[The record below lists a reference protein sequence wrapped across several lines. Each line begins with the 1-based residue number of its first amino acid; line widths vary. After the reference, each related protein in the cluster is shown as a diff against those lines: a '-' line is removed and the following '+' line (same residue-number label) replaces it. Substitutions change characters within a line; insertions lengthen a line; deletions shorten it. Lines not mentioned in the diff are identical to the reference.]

1 MKISTI
7 LEKIDENQLFVPAFQ
22 REYVWK
28 RDDAKQLIDS
38 LIKEYPTGTMLTWET
53 SNPPELKGPHKY
65 NENQGAV
72 KLLLDGQQRVTTLY
86 MLIRGVIPPYYSEQ
100 EIMEDTRNLF
110 VQLETLELSY
120 YMKTRMETNPLWQ
133 NITHVFQRNIRAR
146 DVVRNLEEKGE
157 TVTRERQDRIDD
169 NTRAIE
175 NILARD
181 FPEQTIPVKA
191 SIREAIDIFYKV
203 NASGV
208 ALTDAE
214 LALAQISGYWPQ
226 ARDRFKAKLAALEKE
241 GFVFK
246 LDFIVYVLLGCLYHL
261 GSDMKKLHDAENSDK
276 IRAAWDR
283 LEKQVLDYVVNLMRT
298 NAFVDHTDEINSP
311 YALVPIIAYCFDKK
325 GTHLTDA
332 EIRKMVKWFFY
343 SQVRTRYVSQ
353 LPQKLDRDLR
363 TVAESPQPFDA
374 LLQVIAEENRL
385 EILPAEFVGRA
396 IQHPLFSMVRWY
408 LKSRGAVCFTTGMSL
423 RRNMGS
429 KYQLERDHIFPY
441 SKLKEVGYGE
451 GNRVKYALAQELTN
465 RAFLTQV
472 ANRGKAAA
480 QAADYLAEVKQK
492 FPKALEL
499 QCIPEDPELWKIEN
513 YEQFLEERRKML
525 AKNLNGFLNKIT
537 ATEETVAPVSLEDLI
552 AEGES
557 DELEF
562 KSTLRWDVKEGRI
575 NKKLE
580 EVIMKTVAAFANSQG
595 GTLLIGVGDDGEVI
609 GLEPDYHSLGG
620 VDRDKFE
627 LHLRNLLNQQFGTG
641 FVTSKVV
648 VKFHEVEE
656 KEVCQ
661 IETEAAKEPVILIVK
676 DKNGQLT
683 EKFYARSGNSSQE
696 IPLSEMNA
704 YIKERFHS

>member
-261 GSDMKKLHDAENSDK
+261 GSDMKKLHDAENSEK
-276 IRAAWDR
+276 IRAA
-283 LEKQVLDYVVNLMRT
+283 
-298 NAFVDHTDEINSP
+298 
-311 YALVPIIAYCFDKK
+311 
-325 GTHLTDA
+325 A
-332 EIRKMVKWFFY
+332 E
-343 SQVRTRYVSQ
+343 
-353 LPQKLDRDLR
+353 
-363 TVAESPQPFDA
+363 
-374 LLQVIAEENRL
+374 
-385 EILPAEFVGRA
+385 
-396 IQHPLFSMVRWY
+396 
-408 LKSRGAVCFTTGMSL
+408 
-423 RRNMGS
+423 
-429 KYQLERDHIFPY
+429 
-441 SKLKEVGYGE
+441 
-451 GNRVKYALAQELTN
+451 
-465 RAFLTQV
+465 
-472 ANRGKAAA
+472 
-480 QAADYLAEVKQK
+480 
-492 FPKALEL
+492 
-499 QCIPEDPELWKIEN
+499 
-513 YEQFLEERRKML
+513 
-525 AKNLNGFLNKIT
+525 
-537 ATEETVAPVSLEDLI
+537 
-552 AEGES
+552 
-557 DELEF
+557 
-562 KSTLRWDVKEGRI
+562 
-575 NKKLE
+575 
-580 EVIMKTVAAFANSQG
+580 
-595 GTLLIGVGDDGEVI
+595 
-609 GLEPDYHSLGG
+609 
-620 VDRDKFE
+620 
-627 LHLRNLLNQQFGTG
+627 
-641 FVTSKVV
+641 
-648 VKFHEVEE
+648 
-656 KEVCQ
+656 
-661 IETEAAKEPVILIVK
+661 
-676 DKNGQLT
+676 
-683 EKFYARSGNSSQE
+683 
-696 IPLSEMNA
+696 
-704 YIKERFHS
+704 